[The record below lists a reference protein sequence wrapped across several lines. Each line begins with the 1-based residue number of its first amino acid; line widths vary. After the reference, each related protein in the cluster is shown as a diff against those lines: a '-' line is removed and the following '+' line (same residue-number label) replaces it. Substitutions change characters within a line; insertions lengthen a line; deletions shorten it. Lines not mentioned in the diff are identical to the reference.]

1 MHDFLPYRVEQKR
14 VLMAPCLRSMI
25 GAFNNPDFVI
35 SKTYF
40 KIPFPIYE
48 KQMSQAYDVCEIA
61 FS

>member
-1 MHDFLPYRVEQKR
+1 MPI
-14 VLMAPCLRSMI
+14 RSMI

-61 FS
+61 FSWVQPFPLGL